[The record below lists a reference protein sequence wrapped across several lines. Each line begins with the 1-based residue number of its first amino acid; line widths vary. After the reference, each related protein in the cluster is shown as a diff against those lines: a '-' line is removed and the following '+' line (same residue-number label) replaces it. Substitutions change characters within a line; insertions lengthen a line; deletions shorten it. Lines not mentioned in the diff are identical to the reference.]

1 MQKLTFGEIRERY
14 KEKYKKEL
22 RVRRHIVGG
31 ANRTLISALL
41 PSRLCSRVGDRKL
54 SAEQP
59 HAVLALFEKQ
69 ESCF

>member
-1 MQKLTFGEIRERY
+1 MA
-14 KEKYKKEL
+14 
-22 RVRRHIVGG
+22 VRRHIVGG